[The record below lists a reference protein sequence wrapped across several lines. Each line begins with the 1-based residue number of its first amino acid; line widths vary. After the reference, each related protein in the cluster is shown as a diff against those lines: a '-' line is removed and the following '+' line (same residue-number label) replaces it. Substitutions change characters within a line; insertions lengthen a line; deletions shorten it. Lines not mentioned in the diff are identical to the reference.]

1 MKALYHE
8 AVGERMS
15 AEKETVQTVYR
26 DSCYAVTGLKPGA
39 NEIGPQSGAEAGV
52 NERALP
58 QAATA
63 RAFGAL
69 YKRTGYFG
77 WIRRM
82 KLQMAIF

>member
-39 NEIGPQSGAEAGV
+39 NEI
-52 NERALP
+52 
-58 QAATA
+58 
-63 RAFGAL
+63 
-69 YKRTGYFG
+69 
-77 WIRRM
+77 
-82 KLQMAIF
+82 